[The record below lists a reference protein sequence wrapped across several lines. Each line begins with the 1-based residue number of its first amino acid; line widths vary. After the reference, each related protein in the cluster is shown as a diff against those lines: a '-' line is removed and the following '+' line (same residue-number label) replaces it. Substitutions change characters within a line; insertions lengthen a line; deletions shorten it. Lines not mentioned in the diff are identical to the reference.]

1 MVPAPSWRHRLKR
14 LTRQRAFWILAAM
27 LTGIGILHYLTAQV
41 RFLPLTPF
49 SLGRH
54 AVERIILLV
63 PVIGATFVYGQAG
76 GLVTLALTVLIML
89 PRAFFM
95 SPSPAD
101 ALVVTAAVSVVGY
114 IFTWMIEIQES
125 EKRLRQKA
133 VSRLRAINEV
143 STIVTES
150 LDLQQ
155 ILTASLDK
163 VLEVMGMETGLI
175 FLVDNQAQELA
186 LVAHR
191 GVSEE
196 TAAEVDRLQLGE
208 GFCGRVALSGEPMV
222 ITDSSQDSRLTRLAV
237 REEGLRSQAIVP
249 LQSKGEVHGVLAA
262 ATREPRPFLRQE
274 LELITAIGN
283 EIGVAIENARL
294 YENMRFYVRKIT
306 QAQEEERKRI
316 ARDLH
321 DDTTQALIVLSRRLE
336 ALATSREAALLPPAV
351 LERIE
356 ELQRITDSV
365 TKGVRRFSRDLRPS
379 ILDDLGLLPTLESL
393 IGDLAQEES
402 MESSLEVTGEPRRLS
417 AEAELTL
424 FRIAQEALTNV
435 RKHARASKV
444 AVMLQFSDGDVEMII
459 EDDGQGF
466 TPPARSGDLASTG
479 KLGLMGMQE
488 RARLLEGTLT
498 VHAQPGQ
505 GTRVVANVPA

>member
-14 LTRQRAFWILAAM
+14 LIRQRSFWILAAM

-54 AVERIILLV
+54 AVERIIFLV
-63 PVIGATFVYGQAG
+63 PISGATFVYGQAG
-76 GLVTLALTVLIML
+76 GLVTLALTILIML
-89 PRAFFM
+89 PRVFFM

-101 ALVVTAAVSVVGY
+101 ALVETAAVSVIGY
-114 IFTWMIEIQES
+114 IFTWMIEAQER

-143 STIVTES
+143 SGIVTGS

-155 ILTASLDK
+155 ILKAALDK
-163 VLEVMGMETGLI
+163 VLEVMGMEAGLI

-186 LVAHR
+186 LIAHR

-196 TAAEVDRLQLGE
+196 TAAEVDRLRLGE

-222 ITDSSQDSRLTRLAV
+222 VEDSSQDPRLTRLAV
-237 REEGLRSQAIVP
+237 REEGLRSQAIIP
-249 LQSKGEVHGVLAA
+249 LQSKRGVQGVLAV
-262 ATREPRPFLRQE
+262 ATQQSRPFLPEE

-283 EIGVAIENARL
+283 EIGGAIENARL

-336 ALATSREAALLPPAV
+336 ALATSCEAVPVPPAA

-356 ELQRITDSV
+356 ELRKMADSV

-393 IGDLAQEES
+393 ISDLAEQES
-402 MESSLEVTGEPRRLS
+402 LESSLEVTGDPRRLA

-424 FRIAQEALTNV
+424 FRIAQEALNNV
-435 RKHARASKV
+435 RKHARAGRVALKV
-444 AVMLQFSDGDVEMII
+444 HFSDSNVEMTI
-459 EDDGQGF
+459 EDNGQGF
-466 TPPARSGDLASTG
+466 TPPARSGDLASMG

-488 RARLLEGTLT
+488 RARLLEGTLA
-498 VHAQPGQ
+498 VQSQPGQ